1 MYCCFGYYLNGIL
14 YGVSHGIVSNL
25 FFSFGSKLLVSG
37 LLHTLYTNLYSLAIG
52 KKMTSGDLGLYNR
65 ASTLAAFPAGNIT
78 DVMYKAM
85 FPVLC
90 TIQDSDEELEVYFLR
105 YIRSACYVVF
115 L

>member
-1 MYCCFGYYLNGIL
+1 M
-14 YGVSHGIVSNL
+14 
-25 FFSFGSKLLVSG
+25 SG

-85 FPVLC
+85 FLFFALYKIVMK
-90 TIQDSDEELEVYFLR
+90 SW
-105 YIRSACYVVF
+105 RSIF
-115 L
+115 